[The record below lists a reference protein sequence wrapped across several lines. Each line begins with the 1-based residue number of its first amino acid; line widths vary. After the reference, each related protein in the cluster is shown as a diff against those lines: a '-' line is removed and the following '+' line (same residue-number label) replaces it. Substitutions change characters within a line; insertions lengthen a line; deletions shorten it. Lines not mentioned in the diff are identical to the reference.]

1 MRPIARLGRF
11 GMGLAWDGRMAHI
24 AQPRDGHRP
33 FIVGLLE
40 DEAPGETVITSST
53 PSLPLVMLI
62 GGSLV
67 LAVTILLLNRPE
79 APAGSV
85 PLDGAVQGERVA
97 AVPGAVAVPATGAAD
112 LSVIVPSTVGEQPM
126 QMGPALPPEGRVA
139 LTMTVPQAGQ
149 SAIVVEHAWLGDDG
163 SLRQAEPLTL
173 AVMADSDGRAA
184 VEIPV
189 AALAHDQGPGL
200 YQIRMVWN
208 GQVIGQTD
216 AAVSLH
222 QPSGVAILAE
232 PHKVTFEAG
241 EYTGRKFN
249 AQGRIAGEKAF
260 ALGNP
265 SGADAMAYGVFNG
278 QPHALILNGVW
289 AGYWIPLAEGVQLR

>member
-1 MRPIARLGRF
+1 MNP
-11 GMGLAWDGRMAHI
+11 MAQI

-40 DEAPGETVITSST
+40 DEAPGDTVVTSST

-62 GGSLV
+62 GGTLV

-79 APAGSV
+79 APAGTV
-85 PLDGAVQGERVA
+85 PLDGAVQGEPVA
-97 AVPGAVAVPATGAAD
+97 AVPGAVSAPATGAAD
-112 LSVIVPSTVGEQPM
+112 LSVIVPSTAGERPM
-126 QMGPALPPEGRVA
+126 QLGPALPPGGRVM
-139 LTMTVPQAGQ
+139 LTVTVPQAGQ
-149 SAIVVEHAWLGDDG
+149 STIVVEHAFLGDDG

-173 AVMADSDGRAA
+173 AIMADSEGRARL
-184 VEIPV
+184 EIPV
-189 AALAHDQGPGL
+189 AALAHDHGPGL

-216 AAVSLH
+216 AAVNLH
-222 QPSGVAILAE
+222 QPSGVAILSE
-232 PHKVTFEAG
+232 PREVTFEAG
-241 EYTGRKFN
+241 EYTGRQFN
-249 AQGRIAGEKAF
+249 ARGRIAGEKAF

-265 SGADAMAYGVFNG
+265 SGADAIAYGVFNG

-289 AGYWIPLAEGVQLR
+289 AGYWIPLTDGVQLR

>member
-33 FIVGLLE
+33 FLVGLLE

-62 GGSLV
+62 GGTLV